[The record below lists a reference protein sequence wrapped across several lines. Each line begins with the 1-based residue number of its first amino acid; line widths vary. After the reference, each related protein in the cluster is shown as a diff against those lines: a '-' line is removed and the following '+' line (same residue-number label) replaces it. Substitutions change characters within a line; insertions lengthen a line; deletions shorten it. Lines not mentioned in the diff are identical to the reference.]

1 MRQVLCREEIGVNTV
16 ARFLHPSAIIWPVGL
31 KENEVNSTSGKS
43 GREPEAVETERQA
56 ANRSSATTQ
65 RIADKAHQTIDRAA
79 EAATEAEKSVR
90 STAAKA
96 AEKVKL
102 SEERAAETIDES
114 MQSIKTYVEKNPL
127 ASAGIAFAAGLVVS
141 MLIRR

>member
-16 ARFLHPSAIIWPVGL
+16 ARFLHPSAIIWPVGR
-31 KENEVNSTSGKS
+31 KENEVNSTPGKS

-56 ANRSSATTQ
+56 ASRSSATQ
-65 RIADKAHQTIDRAA
+65 RVADKAHQTIDRAA

>member
-1 MRQVLCREEIGVNTV
+1 M
-16 ARFLHPSAIIWPVGL
+16 
-31 KENEVNSTSGKS
+31 
-43 GREPEAVETERQA
+43 ERQA
-56 ANRSSATTQ
+56 ASRTSATAQ
-65 RIADKAHQTIDRAA
+65 RMADKAHQTIDRAA
-79 EAATEAEKSVR
+79 EVATEAEKSVR

-102 SEERAAETIDES
+102 SEEMAAERIDEG
-114 MQSIKTYVEKNPL
+114 MQTIKSYVEKNPL